1 MSLIKIDPNSTDN
14 QIKERIRSMMDK
26 VKRTGT
32 SQDKTEW
39 VTYSNHSTY
48 KGFVCM
54 IARVPKKGYGYRYKG
69 IARPIAET
77 EPIKELET
85 MYTKTI
91 MKAGKELYHYI
102 DLLRDVNKN

>member
-1 MSLIKIDPNSTDN
+1 MTLIKIDPNSTDN

-26 VKRTGT
+26 VVRTGT
-32 SQDKTEW
+32 SQDKGEW

-54 IARVPKKGYGYRYKG
+54 IARVPVKGFGYRYKG
-69 IARPIAET
+69 LAKPIEET
-77 EPIKELET
+77 DQIKEVST

-102 DLLRDVNKN
+102 DLLRVNKN